1 MRSILLAL
9 SAAVVSVSGAGDTA
23 AALAEDPPVYEL
35 RIYTCEPG
43 RLDALHKRFREH
55 TVKLFEKHG
64 MTNVAYWTPTDEPR
78 SKDTL
83 IYVLGHKSREAAKA
97 SWAAFR
103 ADPEWARVREASE
116 QDGKILA
123 KAPEA
128 WYMAATDYSP
138 NESPAAK
145 DKVYE
150 LRVYTAP
157 DGKLEAL
164 HERFRKHTDKLFA
177 EHGMKSWGYWAP
189 EDEPA
194 SKNLLIYVLEHDSR
208 DAAKKSW
215 PAFLDDPR
223 WKEAHAESEEDG
235 KLVSKIEATYMQVT
249 DYTPAE

>member
-83 IYVLGHKSREAAKA
+83 IYVLRHKSREAAKA
-97 SWAAFR
+97 SWDAFR
-103 ADPEWARVREASE
+103 ADPEWAQVREASE

-128 WYMAATDYSP
+128 WYMTATDYSP

-189 EDEPA
+189 DDEPA

-223 WKEAHAESEEDG
+223 WKEAHAESERDG
-235 KLVSKIEATYMQVT
+235 KLVSKIEATHMQVT